1 MTRRHQVLDAA
12 TRVLG
17 TAGPRGLTHR
27 AVDAAAGLP
36 QGSTSNHFRT
46 RDALVDGVVDR
57 LLERETELWGRLADD
72 VSTPDALAVAVG
84 RLVDELARERLITL
98 ARHAVF
104 VEAAV
109 RPELGQRITAAH
121 RRIAEWATPLFAAL
135 GSDDPVRDLRLVL
148 AVVDGLLT
156 NQLADPQPDFAPATA
171 VRTVLRG
178 IFGTWTA

>member
-1 MTRRHQVLDAA
+1 MTRRLQVLDAA
-12 TRVLG
+12 IAVLG
-17 TAGPRGLTHR
+17 AAGPRGLTHR

-57 LLERETELWGRLADD
+57 LLERETELWGRLVDD
-72 VSTPDALAVAVG
+72 VSTPDALAAVVG
-84 RLVDELARERLITL
+84 RLVEQLAHERLITL

-109 RPELGQRITAAH
+109 RPELGLRIAAAH
-121 RRIAEWATPLFAAL
+121 RRIAQWAAPLLAAL

-156 NQLADPQPDFAPATA
+156 NQLANPQPDFAPAEA

-178 IFGTWTA
+178 VFGPNA